1 MRAAWDVLACSVRGC
16 GAPLERGEQGFAC
29 PAGHAF
35 DRARSGYVNLLQPQ
49 DRRSLAAGDARA
61 AVAARVALRARGA
74 GAAVDAGLARLTQ
87 ELGLPQCA
95 RAIDLGC
102 GTGDHLAAL
111 CEGRAWSGLGLD
123 LSAHAAG
130 IAARR
135 HPALAWAVANCD
147 RVLPVRSGSVD
158 LVLSVD
164 GRRNPAE
171 MARVLQPAGF
181 ALVAVPAAGD
191 LRELRAACLED
202 VRDLPGLPRVVDE
215 LTAPFDLVDSTLVDE
230 VIELDQAGLRDLAL
244 ASYRHGR
251 RREDERLASL
261 SSLRVTLAHE
271 IGLFRRRA
279 S

>member
-16 GAPLERGEQGFAC
+16 GAPLEPSEHGFAC

-35 DRARSGYVNLLQPQ
+35 DRAREGYVNLLQPQ

-61 AVAARVALRARGA
+61 VVAARVALRSRGV
-74 GAAVDAGLARLTQ
+74 GTAVDDALVQLTGTLALRAG
-87 ELGLPQCA
+87 A

-111 CEGRAWSGLGLD
+111 CDRREMSGLGLD

-135 HPALAWAVANCD
+135 HPTGAWAVANCD
-147 RVLPVRSGSVD
+147 RVLPVRDQSID
-158 LVLSVD
+158 LCLSVD

-171 MARVLQPAGF
+171 MARVLRPSGC

-202 VRDLPGLPRVVDE
+202 VRDLPGLPRVVEE
-215 LTAPFDLVDSTLVDE
+215 LSSRFELVDSTQVSEVVD
-230 VIELDQAGLRDLAL
+230 LDAVGLRDLAL
-244 ASYRHGR
+244 AAYRHGR
-251 RREDERLASL
+251 RREDERLAAL
-261 SSLRVTLAHE
+261 SSLRVTIAHE
-271 IGLFRRRA
+271 IGLFRRLPE
-279 S
+279 